1 MISYGATFRISLRAL
16 RAHKLRS
23 LLTMLGI
30 IIGVGAVIA
39 MLAIGQ
45 GASQSV
51 QQQINALGSNALML
65 FPSFGTTG
73 GVRLGAGTATRQLTL
88 DDANAIANECPD
100 VLAVAPVTERGGQ
113 VVYENQNWATDVV
126 GTTPAYITVRNW
138 AIAEG
143 RYFTDEE
150 ATGGTKVCVLGQT
163 VVDNLFAD
171 QDPLGATIRVRNVP
185 FTVIGILVRR
195 GQSFGGRD
203 QDDEIDVP
211 IIAAMR
217 AMTGRTPFVRITA
230 SAVNEKRIASAQD
243 QIEQLMRR
251 RHEIPEGQDSDVQVR
266 NMADLASAAQASSRV
281 FTLLLASIASVSL
294 LVGGIG
300 IMNIML
306 VSVTERTREIGIR
319 MAVGAK
325 GRDVLF
331 QFLIEAVVISLVG
344 GIIGILFGVGAST
357 LIGALAKWSIA
368 VSPGAVVLAF
378 VFSAVVGVFFGF
390 YPARRASR
398 MEPIDALRY
407 E

>member
-1 MISYGATFRISLRAL
+1 MINFSATSRIAFRAL
-16 RAHKLRS
+16 RTHKLRS

-45 GASQSV
+45 GASKSV
-51 QQQINALGSNALML
+51 QSQINALGSNALTL
-65 FPSFGTTG
+65 FPSFGTSG
-73 GVRLGAGTATRQLTL
+73 GVRLGAGTAVRQFTL
-88 DDANAIANECPD
+88 DDVTAIANGCPD
-100 VLAVAPVTERGGQ
+100 VLAVAPVAERGAQ
-113 VVYENQNWATDVV
+113 VVHENQNWATDVT
-126 GTTPAYITVRNW
+126 GTTPGYIVVRNW
-138 AIAEG
+138 ALSEG

-150 ATGGTKVCVLGQT
+150 AIGGTKVAVLGQT

-171 QDPLGATIRVRNVP
+171 QDPLGSTIRVRNMP
-185 FTVIGILVRR
+185 FTVIGVLARR

-211 IIAAMR
+211 LIAAMR
-217 AMTGRTPFVRITA
+217 AMVGRTPNIRIMA
-230 SAVNEKRIASAQD
+230 SAVSDKRLDAAQTE
-243 QIEQLMRR
+243 ITQLMTQ
-251 RHEIPEGQDSDVQVR
+251 RHQIPTGQDPDFQVR
-266 NMADLASAAQASSRV
+266 NMADLASAAQASSKV

-325 GRDVLF
+325 GSDVLM
-331 QFLIEAVVISLVG
+331 QFLVEAVVISLLG
-344 GIIGILFGVGAST
+344 GVIGILFGMGASK
-357 LIGALAKWSIA
+357 LVGIIAKWPISFMPSSII
-368 VSPGAVVLAF
+368 LAF
-378 VFSAVVGVFFGF
+378 FFSAVVGIFFGF

-398 MEPIDALRY
+398 LEPIDALRY

>member
-16 RAHKLRS
+16 RTHKMRS

-45 GASQSV
+45 GASRSV
-51 QQQINALGSNALML
+51 QQQINALGSNALMV
-65 FPSFGTTG
+65 FPSFGQTG
-73 GVRLGAGTATRQLTL
+73 GVRLGAGTAVRQLTA
-88 DDANAIANECPD
+88 DDATAIRNECPD
-100 VLAVAPVTERGGQ
+100 VLAVAPVAERGGQ
-113 VVYENQNWATDVV
+113 VVYENQNWATEIV
-126 GTTPAYITVRNW
+126 GTTPDYIVVRNW
-138 AIAEG
+138 SVAEG
-143 RYFTDEE
+143 RYFTEEE
-150 ATGGTKVCVLGQT
+150 AAGGSKVAVLGQT
-163 VVDNLFAD
+163 VVENLFAD
-171 QDPLGATIRVRNVP
+171 EDPLGKTIRVRNVP
-185 FTVIGILVRR
+185 FTVIGTLTER

-217 AMTGRTPFVRITA
+217 AMTGRTPFVRIAA
-230 SAVNEKRIASAQD
+230 SSVNEKRLYTAQD
-243 QIEQLMRR
+243 QIVRLMRQ
-251 RHEIPEGQDSDVQVR
+251 RHEIPEGQDNDFQVR
-266 NMADLASAAQASSRV
+266 NMADLASAAQASSKV

-331 QFLIEAVVISLVG
+331 QFLIEAVVISLAG
-344 GIIGILFGVGAST
+344 GIIGILFGVGASAV
-357 LIGALAKWSIA
+357 IGTLAKWSIA

-378 VFSAVVGVFFGF
+378 LFSAVVGVFFGF
-390 YPARRASR
+390 YPARRAAKL
-398 MEPIDALRY
+398 EPIDALRY

>member
-1 MISYGATFRISLRAL
+1 MIGYGATFRVALRAL
-16 RAHKLRS
+16 RTHKLRS

-45 GASQSV
+45 GASRSV
-51 QQQINALGSNALML
+51 QSQINALGSNALTL

-73 GVRLGAGTATRQLTL
+73 GVRLGAGTAARQFTM
-88 DDANAIANECPD
+88 DDATAIARECHD
-100 VLAVAPVTERGGQ
+100 VLAVAPVAQRGGQ
-113 VVYENQNWATDVV
+113 VIYESQNWATEIV
-126 GTTPAYITVRNW
+126 GTTPDYIVVRNW
-138 AIAEG
+138 ALADG
-143 RYFTDEE
+143 RYFTEEE
-150 ATGGTKVCVLGQT
+150 AIGGSKVAVLGQT
-163 VVDNLFAD
+163 VVDNLFID
-171 QDPLGATIRVRNVP
+171 EDPLGKTIRVRNIP
-185 FTVIGILVRR
+185 FTVIGILSRR

-211 IIAAMR
+211 LIAAMR
-217 AMTGRTPFVRITA
+217 AMTGRTPFIRIMA
-230 SAVNEKRIASAQD
+230 SAVNDKRLDAAQD
-243 QIEQLMRR
+243 EITQLMRR
-251 RHEIPEGQDSDVQVR
+251 RREIPEGQDNDFQVR
-266 NMADLASAAQASSRV
+266 NMADLASAAQASSKV

-325 GRDVLF
+325 GGDVLM
-331 QFLIEAVVISLVG
+331 QFLVEAVVISLLG
-344 GIIGILFGVGAST
+344 GMIGILFGMGASK
-357 LIGALAKWSIA
+357 LIGILAKWPISFMPGSI
-368 VSPGAVVLAF
+368 VLAF
-378 VFSAVVGVFFGF
+378 LFSALVGIFFGF

-398 MEPIDALRY
+398 LEPIEALRY

>member
-1 MISYGATFRISLRAL
+1 MINFSATSRIALRAL
-16 RAHKLRS
+16 RTHKLRS

-45 GASQSV
+45 GASKSV
-51 QQQINALGSNALML
+51 QSQISALGSNALTL

-73 GVRLGAGTATRQLTL
+73 GVRLGAGTAARQLTM
-88 DDANAIANECPD
+88 DDATAIRNECPD
-100 VLAVAPVTERGGQ
+100 VLGVAPVVQRGSQ
-113 VVYENQNWATDVV
+113 AVYGNQNWATEIT
-126 GTTPAYITVRNW
+126 GTTPDYIVVRNW
-138 AIAEG
+138 ALSDG
-143 RYFTDEE
+143 RYFTEEE
-150 ATGGTKVCVLGQT
+150 ATGGNKVCVLGQT
-163 VVDNLFAD
+163 VVDNLFAGE
-171 QDPLGATIRVRNVP
+171 DPLGATIRIANIP
-185 FTVIGILVRR
+185 FQVVGVLVRR

-217 AMTGRTPFVRITA
+217 ALSGRTPFIRIMA
-230 SAVNEKRIASAQD
+230 SAVSDKRLDAAQTE
-243 QIEQLMRR
+243 ITQLMQR
-251 RHEIPEGQDSDVQVR
+251 RHQIPDGQDPDFQVR
-266 NMADLASAAQASSRV
+266 NMADLASAAQASSKV

-325 GRDVLF
+325 GSDVLM
-331 QFLIEAVVISLVG
+331 QFLVEAVVISLLG
-344 GIIGILFGVGAST
+344 GIIGILFGVGASK
-357 LIGALAKWSIA
+357 LIGILAKWPISFMPGSI
-368 VSPGAVVLAF
+368 VLAF
-378 VFSAVVGVFFGF
+378 VFSALVGIFFGF

-398 MEPIDALRY
+398 LEPIEALRY

>member
-1 MISYGATFRISLRAL
+1 MNFMMTARLALRAL
-16 RAHKLRS
+16 RVHKLRS

-45 GASQSV
+45 GASKSV
-51 QQQINALGSNALML
+51 QQQISALGSNALTL
-65 FPSFGTTG
+65 FPSFGTAG
-73 GVRLGAGTATRQLTL
+73 GVRLGAGTAARQFTL
-88 DDANAIANECPD
+88 DDVAAIADECPD
-100 VLAVAPVTERGGQ
+100 VLGVAPVVQRGSQ
-113 VVYENQNWATDVV
+113 VVFENQNWATEVT
-126 GTTPAYITVRNW
+126 GTTPDYIVVRNW
-138 AIAEG
+138 ALSEG

-150 ATGGTKVCVLGQT
+150 ATGGTKVCVLGRT
-163 VVDNLFAD
+163 VVDNLFAGD
-171 QDPLGATIRVRNVP
+171 DPLGKTIRIRSLP
-185 FTVIGILVRR
+185 FTVIGVLVPR

-217 AMTGRTPFVRITA
+217 GLVGRTPFIRIMA
-230 SAVNEKRIASAQD
+230 SAVDDKRINAAQD
-243 QIEQLMRR
+243 EITQLMRR
-251 RHEIPEGQDSDVQVR
+251 RHEIPEGQDDDFQVR
-266 NMADLASAAQASSRV
+266 NMADLASAAQASSKV

-331 QFLIEAVVISLVG
+331 QFLIEAVVISLAG
-344 GIIGILFGVGAST
+344 GIIGILFGAGSST
-357 LIGALAKWSIA
+357 LIGALAKWPIA
-368 VSPGAVVLAF
+368 VNPGAISLAF
-378 VFSAVVGVFFGF
+378 FFSALVGIFFGF
-390 YPARRASR
+390 YPARRASHL
-398 MEPIDALRY
+398 EPIDALRY

>member
-1 MISYGATFRISLRAL
+1 MISYSATFRVALRAL
-16 RAHKLRS
+16 QTHKLRS

-51 QQQINALGSNALML
+51 QSQINALGSNALTL
-65 FPSFGTTG
+65 FPSFGTAG
-73 GVRLGAGTATRQLTL
+73 GVRLGAGTAARQFTL
-88 DDANAIANECPD
+88 DDATAIRNECPS

-113 VVYENQNWATDVV
+113 VVYEGQNWATDIV
-126 GTTPAYITVRNW
+126 GTTPDYIVVRNW
-138 AIAEG
+138 ALADG

-150 ATGGTKVCVLGQT
+150 AVGGTKVCVLGQT
-163 VVDNLFAD
+163 VVENLFAD
-171 QDPLGATIRVRNVP
+171 ADPLGATIRIRNIP
-185 FTVIGILVRR
+185 FTVIGVLASR

-217 AMTGRTPFVRITA
+217 AMVGRTPFIRIMA
-230 SAVNEKRIASAQD
+230 SAVNDKRMDAAQD
-243 QIEQLMRR
+243 EITQLMRR
-251 RHEIPEGQDSDVQVR
+251 RHEIPEGQDDDFQVR
-266 NMADLASAAQASSRV
+266 NMADLASAAQASSKV

-325 GRDVLF
+325 GGDVLM
-331 QFLIEAVVISLVG
+331 QFLIEAVVISLLG
-344 GIIGILFGVGAST
+344 GVIGILFGMGASK
-357 LIGALAKWSIA
+357 LIGALAKWPISFMPSSI
-368 VSPGAVVLAF
+368 VLAF
-378 VFSAVVGVFFGF
+378 FFSAFVGIFFGF
-390 YPARRASR
+390 YPARRASNL
-398 MEPIDALRY
+398 EPIDALRY